1 MNEGRPFGVGAADGS
16 RSATIGAVPDDTPL
30 ASLPYTGDPE
40 TDALLAR
47 DPLALIMGFILDQR
61 VTIPKAF
68 SCGRTLRDR
77 MGGTLDA
84 RAIADMPTADLEVLF
99 RTPPAL
105 HRFPNV
111 MARRVQGMCTIVVRD
126 HADDAS
132 RIWSDGADAGIV
144 EQRLVA
150 LPGIALFKAR
160 SIIGILV
167 KRLGVP
173 IPGWEG
179 HIPTEPSMVDVIS
192 PETLRAYQLS

>member
-1 MNEGRPFGVGAADGS
+1 M
-16 RSATIGAVPDDTPL
+16 PDQPL
-30 ASLPYTGDPE
+30 TSLPYTGDAE

-77 MGGTLDA
+77 MGGRLDA
-84 RAIADMPTADLEVLF
+84 AAIADTPTADLELLF

-111 MARRVQGMCTIVVRD
+111 MARRVQGMCRIV
-126 HADDAS
+126 ALEYGNDAA
-132 RIWSDGADAGIV
+132 RLWSDGVAAALV
-144 EQRLVA
+144 ERRLVA
-150 LPGIALFKAR
+150 LPGISTFKAR

-167 KRLGVP
+167 LRLGVL
-173 IPGWEG
+173 IPDWEG
-179 HIPTEPSMVDVIS
+179 HIPTEPSMVDVVS

>member
-1 MNEGRPFGVGAADGS
+1 MTDA
-16 RSATIGAVPDDTPL
+16 PL
-30 ASLPYTGDPE
+30 TSLPYTGDPE
-40 TDALLAR
+40 ADALLAR

-77 MGGTLDA
+77 MGGRLDA
-84 RAIADMPTADLEVLF
+84 TAVAALPTADLETLF

-111 MARRVQGMCTIVVRD
+111 MARRVGGMCAIVARE
-126 HADDAS
+126 HAGDAS
-132 RIWSDGADAGIV
+132 RIWSDGADARTV
-144 EQRLVA
+144 ERRLVA
-150 LPGIALFKAR
+150 LPGISTFKAR

-167 KRLGVP
+167 LRLGVQ
-173 IPGWEG
+173 IPDWEA
-179 HIPTEPSMVDVIS
+179 HVPTEPSMVDVVS

>member
-1 MNEGRPFGVGAADGS
+1 MADD
-16 RSATIGAVPDDTPL
+16 APL

-40 TDALLAR
+40 ADALLAR

-68 SCGRTLRDR
+68 SCGRVLRDR

-84 RAIADMPTADLEVLF
+84 QAIAAVPTADLELLF

-111 MARRVQGMCTIVVRD
+111 MARRVQGMCAIVARD
-126 HADDAS
+126 HGNDAS
-132 RIWSDGADAGIV
+132 RIWSDGADAATV
-144 EQRLVA
+144 ERRLIA
-150 LPGIALFKAR
+150 LPGIARFKAR

-167 KRLGVP
+167 KRLAVP
-173 IPGWEG
+173 IPGWEDY
-179 HIPTEPSMVDVIS
+179 IPTEPSMVDVVS

>member
-1 MNEGRPFGVGAADGS
+1 VA
-16 RSATIGAVPDDTPL
+16 DDTPR
-30 ASLPYTGDPE
+30 ASLPYTGDPA

-77 MGGTLDA
+77 MGGVLDA
-84 RAIADMPTADLEVLF
+84 KAVAAVPTADLEVLF

-111 MARRVQGMCTIVVRD
+111 MARRVQGMCAIVARD
-126 HADDAS
+126 FANDAS
-132 RIWSDGADAGIV
+132 RIWSDGADAATV
-144 EQRLVA
+144 ERRLIT
-150 LPGIALFKAR
+150 LPGIARFKAR

-167 KRLGVP
+167 KRLAVP
-173 IPGWEG
+173 IPAWEG